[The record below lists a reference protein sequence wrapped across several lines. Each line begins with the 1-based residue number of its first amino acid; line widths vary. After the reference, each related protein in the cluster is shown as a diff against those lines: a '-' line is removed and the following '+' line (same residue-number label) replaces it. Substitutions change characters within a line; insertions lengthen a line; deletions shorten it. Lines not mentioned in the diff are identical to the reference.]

1 MSLVRL
7 FVAICLYQK
16 GPQDVPA
23 SAGLFYLVVL
33 AYFAVGA
40 VVLGMQAGSVIG
52 IAQAAVELV
61 LVLGFVWGLLALS
74 RKPARFQQTATALLG
89 TDTLISVA
97 ALPLLLAVKVGP
109 QAAFPTVLL
118 MGLMIWSM
126 AVTGHILRHALSKPL
141 SFGIG
146 LAVLYFLVTYQV
158 MAYWFPPP
166 G

>member
-7 FVAICLYQK
+7 FLAICLYQK

-23 SAGLFYLVVL
+23 SATLFYLMVL

-40 VVLGMQAGSVIG
+40 IVLGMQTGWLIG
-52 IAQAAVELV
+52 IVQAVVELG
-61 LVLGFVWGLLALS
+61 LVLGFIWGLLALG
-74 RKPARFQQTATALLG
+74 RKSVRFQQTATALLG
-89 TDTLISVA
+89 SDTLISVV
-97 ALPLLLAVKVGP
+97 ALPLLLSVKVGS
-109 QAAFPTVLL
+109 QAAFPYVLL
-118 MGLMIWSM
+118 VGLMIWSM

-146 LAVLYFLVTYQV
+146 LAVLYFLATYQI
-158 MAYWFPPP
+158 MAYWFPPR

>member
-7 FVAICLYQK
+7 FLAICLYQK

-23 SAGLFYLVVL
+23 SAALFYLMVL
-33 AYFAVGA
+33 AYFVIGA
-40 VVLGMQAGSVIG
+40 VVLGMQTGWVIG
-52 IAQAAVELV
+52 LVQAVVELV
-61 LVLGFVWGLLALS
+61 LVLGFAWGLLALS

-89 TDTLISVA
+89 SDTLISVV
-97 ALPLLLAVKVGP
+97 ALPLLLSVKVAP
-109 QAAFPTVLL
+109 QAAVPYVLL
-118 MGLMIWSM
+118 LGLMLWSI

-141 SFGIG
+141 SLGIG
-146 LAVLYFLVTYQV
+146 LAVLYFLATYQV